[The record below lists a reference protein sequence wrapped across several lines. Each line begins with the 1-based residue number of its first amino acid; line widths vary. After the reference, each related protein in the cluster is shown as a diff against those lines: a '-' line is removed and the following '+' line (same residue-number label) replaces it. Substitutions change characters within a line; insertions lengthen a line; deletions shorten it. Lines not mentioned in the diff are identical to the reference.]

1 MQKRA
6 ILFLISCVLICCTAA
21 RAENV
26 LALPFFNH
34 THSANLD
41 WIGES
46 ISETVRDALVSEGAL
61 VLDREDRLEGYRR
74 LSLRPGAELTHA
86 SILKIGDLLDASVVI
101 YGFYELLPSDSGKA
115 QSQGSLRITARV
127 IDLKRMRQ
135 GPPFSEIGAVEDLA
149 TLEFKLGWQ
158 SLQQLEWKNVPSEE
172 DFLKARPAVR
182 LDAMESFARG
192 LLATSAEQRH
202 AFFTRAARLDEH
214 YSQPCFQLGKI
225 YWSKKDYKIA
235 AGWLERVA
243 RSDPHYFEARFYL
256 GLCNFNMGD
265 FAAAVQCFQLVSEA
279 VPLNE
284 VFNDL
289 GAAQARRKESSE
301 AIASFRK
308 ALEGDSADPDYHFN
322 LGYALWRTGDYSAAV
337 DSLRAVV
344 ERNPNDAEATA
355 LLGRALKKEGP
366 RPGDPRTE
374 ARERL
379 KTNYEE
385 TAFRQLKAELAK

>member
-1 MQKRA
+1 MSMQRWA
-6 ILFLISCVLICCTAA
+6 ALFLICCSAA

-34 THSANLD
+34 TGSTNLD

-46 ISETVRDALVSEGAL
+46 ISETVRDALVSEGVLA
-61 VLDREDRLEGYRR
+61 LDREDRLEGYRR

-86 SILKIGDLLDASVVI
+86 SILKIGDLLDASLVI
-101 YGFYELLPSDSGKA
+101 YGSYELLPAETAKA
-115 QSQGSLRITARV
+115 QSQGSLRITARI

-149 TLEFKLGWQ
+149 TLEFRLGWQ
-158 SLQQLEWKNVPSEE
+158 TLQQLEWKRVPSEE
-172 DFLKARPAVR
+172 EFLKARPAVR

-192 LLATSAEQRH
+192 LGATSPEQRH
-202 AFFTRAARLDEH
+202 LFFTRAARLDEH

-225 YWSKKDYKIA
+225 YWGKKDYKIA
-235 AGWLERVA
+235 AGWLARVT
-243 RSDPHYFEARFYL
+243 RSDPHYYEAQFFL
-256 GLCNFNMGD
+256 GLCHYNTGD
-265 FAAAVQCFQLVSEA
+265 FAAAALCFQLVAEA

-284 VFNDL
+284 VYNDL
-289 GAAQARRKESSE
+289 GAAQARHKDSSQ
-301 AIASFRK
+301 AIANFRK

-322 LGYALWRTGDYSAAV
+322 LGYTLWRSGDYAAAV
-337 DSLRAVV
+337 ESLRAVV

-355 LLGRALKKEGP
+355 LLGRALIQEGP

-379 KTNYEE
+379 KINYEE
-385 TAFRQLKAELAK
+385 TAYRQLRAELGK

>member
-1 MQKRA
+1 MNMQRWA
-6 ILFLISCVLICCTAA
+6 TLFLICCSAA

-34 THSANLD
+34 TGSTNLD

-46 ISETVRDALVSEGAL
+46 ISETVRDALVSERVLA
-61 VLDREDRLEGYRR
+61 LDREDRLEGYRR
-74 LSLRPGAELTHA
+74 LSLSPGAELTHA
-86 SILKIGDLLDASVVI
+86 SILKIGDLLDASLVI
-101 YGFYELLPSDSGKA
+101 YGSYELLPAETARA
-115 QSQGSLRITARV
+115 QSQGSLRITARIV
-127 IDLKRMRQ
+127 DLKRMRQ

-149 TLEFKLGWQ
+149 TLEFRLGWQ
-158 SLQQLEWKNVPSEE
+158 TLQQLEWKGVPSQEE
-172 DFLKARPAVR
+172 FLKARPAVR

-192 LLATSAEQRH
+192 LVATSPEQRH
-202 AFFTRAARLDEH
+202 LFFTRAARLDEH

-225 YWSKKDYKIA
+225 YWDKKDYKIA
-235 AGWLERVA
+235 ADWLERVA
-243 RSDPHYFEARFYL
+243 RSDPHYFEAQFFL
-256 GLCNFNMGD
+256 GLCHYNAGNFV
-265 FAAAVQCFQLVSEA
+265 AAALCFQLVAEA

-284 VFNDL
+284 VYNDL
-289 GAAQARRKESSE
+289 GAAQARHKDSTQ

-322 LGYALWRTGDYSAAV
+322 LGYTLWRSGDYAGAV
-337 DSLRAVV
+337 ESLRAVV
-344 ERNPNDAEATA
+344 ERNPSDAEATA

-379 KTNYEE
+379 KTDYEE
-385 TAFRQLKAELAK
+385 TAYRQLRAELGK

>member
-1 MQKRA
+1 MSMPRWA
-6 ILFLISCVLICCTAA
+6 TLLLICCCAA

-34 THSANLD
+34 TRSTNLD

-46 ISETVRDALVSEGAL
+46 ISETVRGVLVSERVLA
-61 VLDREDRLEGYRR
+61 LDREDRLEGYRR

-86 SILKIGDLLDASVVI
+86 SILKIGDLLDASLVI
-101 YGFYELLPSDSGKA
+101 YGSYELLPAETAKA
-115 QSQGSLRITARV
+115 QSQGSLRITARIV
-127 IDLKRMRQ
+127 DLKRMRQ

-149 TLEFKLGWQ
+149 TLEFQLGWQ
-158 SLQQLEWKNVPSEE
+158 TLQQLEWKNVPSEE
-172 DFLKARPAVR
+172 EFLKARPAVR

-192 LLATSAEQRH
+192 LMATSPEQRH
-202 AFFTRAARLDEH
+202 LLFTRAARLDEH

-225 YWSKKDYKIA
+225 YWGKKDYKIA
-235 AGWLERVA
+235 AGWLERVT
-243 RSDPHYFEARFYL
+243 RSDPHYFEAQFFL
-256 GLCNFNMGD
+256 GLCRYNTGD
-265 FAAAVQCFQLVSEA
+265 YAAATLCFALVAEA

-284 VFNDL
+284 VYNDL
-289 GAAQARRKESSE
+289 GAAQARHKDSSQ
-301 AIASFRK
+301 AIANFRK

-322 LGYALWRTGDYSAAV
+322 LGYTLWRSGDYAAAV
-337 DSLRAVV
+337 ESLRAVV

-366 RPGDPRTE
+366 RPGDPRAE

-385 TAFRQLKAELAK
+385 TAFRQLQAELGK